1 LNQKI
6 NKEIAELKQNYLN
19 ALHQLS
25 TDLEKQQQMASN
37 SVENGQEASAGGLP
51 PAPGTTGPSN
61 LVEQPNEKSSEQGS
75 NAETEEY
82 TVDDI
87 SIVDIIDINSQNIF
101 KFLLEKA
108 ILQIKRFGQIQ
119 QSAMSGIYGEMEQKA
134 NNSNRMF
141 NLIVSQILDS
151 PVKQKA
157 HIKRKNQEKNGTQAQ
172 SSPTRDRE
180 EKWPSQL
187 AENAKDDAH
196 YALDDDQQQQVMDYE
211 RLIDKISEYQGV
223 YNPDAQSL
231 SQTMRNLYSL
241 SRRHD
246 IVQII
251 GKLKAQQEQV
261 KDPKLTE
268 QQKRTFENAINVISQ
283 EVCSPIAKV
292 NCYYQQIKRMVPD
305 FHGMS
310 ADDQKEHLQELL
322 HALQNFESIEN
333 LYIDIQLI
341 NDFISDDQR
350 DILTQFMCIVH
361 IQNLFSEIQ
370 SDGLANGLHA
380 TIDEE
385 AELQQQFDEDDGDDA
400 RENRPGARRENDLHN
415 NDADGESDEDSQ
427 EEDNDEEN

>member
-1 LNQKI
+1 MNQKI

-157 HIKRKNQEKNGTQAQ
+157 QIKRKNQEKNGTQAQ

-180 EKWPSQL
+180 E
-187 AENAKDDAH
+187 
-196 YALDDDQQQQVMDYE
+196 
-211 RLIDKISEYQGV
+211 
-223 YNPDAQSL
+223 
-231 SQTMRNLYSL
+231 
-241 SRRHD
+241 
-246 IVQII
+246 
-251 GKLKAQQEQV
+251 
-261 KDPKLTE
+261 
-268 QQKRTFENAINVISQ
+268 
-283 EVCSPIAKV
+283 
-292 NCYYQQIKRMVPD
+292 
-305 FHGMS
+305 
-310 ADDQKEHLQELL
+310 
-322 HALQNFESIEN
+322 
-333 LYIDIQLI
+333 
-341 NDFISDDQR
+341 
-350 DILTQFMCIVH
+350 
-361 IQNLFSEIQ
+361 
-370 SDGLANGLHA
+370 
-380 TIDEE
+380 
-385 AELQQQFDEDDGDDA
+385 
-400 RENRPGARRENDLHN
+400 
-415 NDADGESDEDSQ
+415 
-427 EEDNDEEN
+427 

>member
-1 LNQKI
+1 
-6 NKEIAELKQNYLN
+6 
-19 ALHQLS
+19 
-25 TDLEKQQQMASN
+25 M
-37 SVENGQEASAGGLP
+37 
-51 PAPGTTGPSN
+51 
-61 LVEQPNEKSSEQGS
+61 
-75 NAETEEY
+75 
-82 TVDDI
+82 
-87 SIVDIIDINSQNIF
+87 
-101 KFLLEKA
+101 
-108 ILQIKRFGQIQ
+108 
-119 QSAMSGIYGEMEQKA
+119 
-134 NNSNRMF
+134 
-141 NLIVSQILDS
+141 
-151 PVKQKA
+151 
-157 HIKRKNQEKNGTQAQ
+157 
-172 SSPTRDRE
+172 
-180 EKWPSQL
+180 
-187 AENAKDDAH
+187 
-196 YALDDDQQQQVMDYE
+196 
-211 RLIDKISEYQGV
+211 
-223 YNPDAQSL
+223 
-231 SQTMRNLYSL
+231 
-241 SRRHD
+241 
-246 IVQII
+246 QII
-251 GKLKAQQEQV
+251 GKLQAQQEQV

-292 NCYYQQIKRMVPD
+292 NCYYQQIKRTVPD

-361 IQNLFSEIQ
+361 IQNLFFEIQ

-427 EEDNDEEN
+427 EEDNDEENQSSDDEDDDDPNDSDDQQDEQSEEEDG